1 MVALIQL
8 ADNTASSWHM
18 FNGNITIS
26 RNNFGNNAGVL
37 LTGIRVVDDHGLSY
51 GVGMIVGGEYRMST
65 SIIAWQPVKFIYGG
79 KHYAGIQVMSA
90 SAVTCNVM
98 GTFAQGYN
106 GFPKFINYYNTNPA
120 TVLNQEVYDS
130 IEEIVLTPDNK
141 FNPFQDRTYYNASDY
156 ISLGML
162 SSYPNATY
170 FESWFI
176 VHKSQKEIRLSL
188 NIINNPSTGDKG
200 FDISQATMKA
210 ISFDRIKIKKAFG
223 IDINSALCLAS
234 YKTVGNRSF
243 TGNSLLTSIDVPLWL
258 VVNDGDPYIRADFRD
273 AYFSSGS
280 IDGTRLKAIRLYITI
295 SQLGN

>member
-1 MVALIQL
+1 M

-26 RNNFGNNAGVL
+26 RNNFGNNAGVII
-37 LTGIRVVDDHGLSY
+37 TGIRVVDVHGLLY
-51 GVGMIVGGEYRMST
+51 GAEMIVGGEYRMSS
-65 SIIAWQPVKFIYGG
+65 SIISWQPVKFIYGG

-98 GTFAQGYN
+98 GTFAQGYY
-106 GFPKFINYYNTNPA
+106 GFPIFINYYKTNPA

-130 IEEIVLTPDNK
+130 IEAIVLTPDNK
-141 FNPFQDRTYYNASDY
+141 FNPFQDRVYYNASDY
-156 ISLGML
+156 ISLAML
-162 SSYPNATY
+162 SSYPNAT
-170 FESWFI
+170 FLDSWFI

-200 FDISQATMKA
+200 FDISASSMLL
-210 ISFDRIKIKKAFG
+210 ISFDRVKIKNTFG

-234 YKTVGNRSF
+234 YKTVGNNSF
-243 TGNSLLTSIDVPLWL
+243 SGNSTQASIDVPLWL
-258 VVNDGDPYIRADFRD
+258 TTDQNYPYIRADFSN
-273 AYFSSGS
+273 AYFSGGS
-280 IDGTRLKAIRLYITI
+280 KDGTRLKAIRVYMTI